1 MDHFYPIKI
10 RYADATVLLFEYKQ
24 LLHSLDAAYSPSPA
38 SSLNASRRF
47 GSIEKVCFDNQ
58 NSYGSNKPYDG
69 SIDSGT
75 GMQGYESVAVTE
87 SMTLINSGSN
97 NSFDERKKDLGI
109 SSGKQAKE
117 RSSKSAMFL
126 LLSNFLKKLKLAHS
140 SIFKDILDYS
150 SALISTGT
158 IDRGHAAASL
168 VYHDRDGG
176 SIQQSIQ
183 GFGILESRIPSIFVK
198 SPNSSS
204 SSSSS
209 SSDSESMIGN
219 DKHDVFKGKSKTAE
233 NQFNFNDANN
243 YCGRLFH
250 DIPRN
255 GFICPIRSKWTSTHT
270 ALASNLTSEK
280 ATY

>member
-1 MDHFYPIKI
+1 MDDNVRQKM
-10 RYADATVLLFEYKQ
+10 
-24 LLHSLDAAYSPSPA
+24 
-38 SSLNASRRF
+38 
-47 GSIEKVCFDNQ
+47 CFDNE
-58 NSYGSNKPYDG
+58 NGNGSNKPYDG
-69 SIDSGT
+69 SKDTGT
-75 GMQGYESVAVTE
+75 GIQDYKSVAVTE
-87 SMTLINSGSN
+87 SMIIINSGSN
-97 NSFDERKKDLGI
+97 NSLDERKNVLGI
-109 SSGKQAKE
+109 SSGKEAKE
-117 RSSKSAMFL
+117 HSSKSAMFL
-126 LLSNFLKKLKLAHS
+126 LLSSFLEKLKLAHS

-158 IDRGHAAASL
+158 IDRRHAAASL
-168 VYHDRDGG
+168 LYNDRDVG

-183 GFGILESRIPSIFVK
+183 GFGILESRIPSIFIK

-209 SSDSESMIGN
+209 DSDAMTRN
-219 DKHDVFKGKSKTAE
+219 NKHDVFFKGKLKIAE

-270 ALASNLTSEK
+270 TLPSNPTSEK
-280 ATY
+280 VTY